1 MVLVKISFLR
11 CVSVF
16 VFVFASKKHPENDKM
31 NGKLNIVGINTYVYR
46 FEMLWL
52 SLLDHFLFL
61 SLSLF
66 VCVYL
71 YIYVSV
77 LFGAFLY
84 FWHFGKQLYSAF
96 HLFWYL
102 VCLHWYWFSFCRHI
116 DLAISFN
123 ACVHSVFFS
132 LVFAFFLENI
142 LATWGFFFVAFV
154 SYIICA
160 FENVFKH
167 TATTKRTIIVE
178 IVFHSARQTRWANCA
193 FQPCLFRWIINIS
206 FIVFDTKSF
215 FRFNTHSNFMCIIF
229 LMSILI
235 FPQFD
240 IFSIL
245 NFFSIPN
252 FPQSHFSRNQ
262 NLLHN
267 NTKISFSPPK
277 YLNYVLKSHF
287 HADLSQRHLFY
298 ESDKKRRTIIWEQ
311 YTQYLK

>member
-1 MVLVKISFLR
+1 MCRFYSVPFYISDILASNYIRLSISF
-11 CVSVF
+11 
-16 VFVFASKKHPENDKM
+16 D
-31 NGKLNIVGINTYVYR
+31 I
-46 FEMLWL
+46 
-52 SLLDHFLFL
+52 
-61 SLSLF
+61 LF
-66 VCVYL
+66 VCTGTGFHFVVTSTWPSRSMHVC
-71 YIYVSV
+71 I
-77 LFGAFLY
+77 LFFFLLFLLSFWKTFWQLEVFFLLHWLVTLFVHLRTCLNILQLPSGQSLLKLY
-84 FWHFGKQLYSAF
+84 FIPLGKRVEQIVLSNR
-96 HLFWYL
+96 
-102 VCLHWYWFSFCRHI
+102 VCFDGLSI
-116 DLAISFN
+116 
-123 ACVHSVFFS
+123 
-132 LVFAFFLENI
+132 
-142 LATWGFFFVAFV
+142 
-154 SYIICA
+154 
-160 FENVFKH
+160 
-167 TATTKRTIIVE
+167 
-178 IVFHSARQTRWANCA
+178 FHS
-193 FQPCLFRWIINIS
+193 LFLTQNL
-206 FIVFDTKSF
+206 F

-267 NTKISFSPPK
+267 NTKISFSPRK